1 MIPLLFSLA
10 LLTVGVPGDSD
21 HATETPQALPAAP
34 TGHVLDRMDWLS
46 EERRLTLEAELSR
59 IHKEHDVN
67 LFVVVW
73 DRRLP
78 DDQRPEDLAALI
90 GHTWSPGEVWGTV
103 LLTPG
108 AINRPIAVTGGK
120 QLTPE
125 EDAHLAAAAAYSVD
139 FGRKAW
145 TDQDRLQQTALV
157 LSEELVFARQ
167 TMTDNTTAIT
177 GSAAPLLPPA
187 SFLSPPLLAAAGG
200 LVLLAVTLLW
210 FTLRRRKQPT
220 PEPAPEPATRTFPAP
235 AVQTRLGAPWSGGSS
250 LLVPLPTKPSA

>member
-46 EERRLTLEAELSR
+46 EERRLTLEAELTR
-59 IHKEHDVN
+59 IHEEHDVN

-78 DDQRPEDLAALI
+78 DNQRPEDLAALI
-90 GHTWSPGEVWGTV
+90 GHTWSPGQLWGTV

-125 EDAHLAAAAAYSVD
+125 EDAHLAAAAAYCVD

-167 TMTDNTTAIT
+167 TLTDKTTAIT
-177 GSAAPLLPPA
+177 SNAAPILPA
-187 SFLSPPLLAAAGG
+187 ASSFLSPPLLAAAGG
-200 LVLLAVTLLW
+200 LLLLLVALLW
-210 FTLRRRKQPT
+210 FTLRRRKQ
-220 PEPAPEPATRTFPAP
+220 PAPEPATRTFPAP
-235 AVQTRLGAPWSGGSS
+235 AGQTRLGAPWSGGSS